1 MYDIITISD
10 VMYAKEL
17 EIKFLDEK
25 FNQLNN
31 KFNNVRN
38 NDFYLERFNSI
49 NELNEHNQTNV
60 IATLLSDNKYQFSNM
75 ILTRILK
82 TIPEDLCCNYLGST
96 LERNWEEYTSNLKLQ
111 IEIEI
116 VLINYK
122 NGVIDSKTA
131 YKKYNEIKDQIL
143 KNKIKFMNE
152 FKEFDEILY
161 LANDKD
167 RILNLTSKLLNILE
181 IDSSSLKNSKDVIDL
196 LFSYKFEDLISE
208 KSDSLKYYIYNS
220 EELKCAMIQLEK
232 NINELNLSSKNK
244 KGF

>member
-1 MYDIITISD
+1 
-10 VMYAKEL
+10 MYAKEL